1 MATRPDRG
9 EILQRIDQA
18 TTEIRYVKDQQ
29 FKTLYYSLLFFSA
42 IVALFQIH
50 VYFSRPLFVLI
61 KVLSIIIVAIFCRV
75 SSQLQWDHFKALGE
89 YREGLDK
96 LESSLRNYIL
106 QTPVS
111 PTKRSNCTD
120 WILFLLFGKER
131 PDAKVIVTSKDK
143 LPSSKRYT
151 WTFVGLTVLAALS
164 TIVVLI
170 FDK

>member
-1 MATRPDRG
+1 MIRGYETEQGATRLIRQCRG
-9 EILQRIDQA
+9 RGGA
-18 TTEIRYVKDQQ
+18 GV
-29 FKTLYYSLLFFSA
+29 
-42 IVALFQIH
+42 
-50 VYFSRPLFVLI
+50 I
-61 KVLSIIIVAIFCRV
+61 KILSIIIPAIFCRV

-96 LESSLRNYIL
+96 LESLLRNYIP
-106 QTPVS
+106 QAPVS
-111 PTKRSNCTD
+111 PAKRSNCAD
-120 WILFLLFGKER
+120 WGLFLLFGKER

-151 WTFVGLTVLAALS
+151 WTFVGLTFLAELS